1 VRALRRVLIGLVTAF
16 LVGGV
21 AAAQSAM
28 GTHTVSVT
36 ITNDT
41 SHQTFSAPVLLSHN
55 VDYQPF
61 ALGQPAYS
69 ELVPLAED
77 GMTRDFVTVA
87 KVDPAI
93 LDYAI
98 ADGPLAPGK
107 SVTLQVKVDDG
118 HQLLS
123 AFGMLVTTN
132 DTVFYYGD
140 DLSMSGG
147 AGSGSSGSSDEM
159 ASSDKMTSSDEMASS
174 DKMASSDEMTSSDEM
189 ASSDK
194 MASSDTMAAH
204 VDLYD
209 GTVRAL
215 DAGSEANTESCHD
228 IPGPPCGSVGV
239 RHTAMAEGHVGIS
252 GGLTGKGDLDAMVY
266 GFKDPV
272 ATVVVQSP

>member
-159 ASSDKMTSSDEMASS
+159 ASSD
-174 DKMASSDEMTSSDEM
+174 EMTSSDEM